1 MNIGLMRCRIVI
13 QKETVTI
20 DSIGNRTNTWTA
32 WHSCFAYV
40 NMQTG
45 GEHESTGRTI
55 VTDTLVFTV
64 RYCSALAG
72 MQPDGYRIS
81 FNGRLYNITAVDDF
95 QFRHETLKLTATRTE
110 R

>member
-1 MNIGLMRCRIVI
+1 MKISLMRSRITI
-13 QKETVTI
+13 QKETVTV

-32 WHSCFAYV
+32 WHTCSAYV
-40 NMQTG
+40 NMQSG
-45 GEHESTGRTI
+45 GENENAGQTVVS
-55 VTDTLVFTV
+55 DTLVFTV

-81 FNGRLYNITAVDDF
+81 FNGYLYNITAVDDY